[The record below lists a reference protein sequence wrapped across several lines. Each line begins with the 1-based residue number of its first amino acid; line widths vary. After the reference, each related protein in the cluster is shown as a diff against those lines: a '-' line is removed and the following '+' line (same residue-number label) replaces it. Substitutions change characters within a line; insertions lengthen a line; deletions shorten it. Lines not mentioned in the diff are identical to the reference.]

1 MILKSFK
8 TINEIVFVSSISLKL
23 GYKYLKSNKG
33 GIFSFTTLLAIVGLS
48 IGISSL
54 IVVTSVMNGFEKELE
69 NRILGVIPHSV
80 LVSNAPLDY
89 ELLIKK
95 VKDSNEI
102 IDAAPYISF
111 QGLISSSYNSK
122 GVSVIGIDSDYE
134 RNMSIIPEYMILGS
148 LENLNEKNSIVIGSL
163 LAANLGVYAGDEIN
177 ITTSDIRTSIIG
189 SYPISVNLK
198 IVGIYELKTEIDQYM
213 TFISHET
220 AQKLKNL
227 KTNQTIS
234 IRLKTKNLFEAD
246 RISANVITA
255 INQEDLSIFH
265 GSLHGTLFEA
275 IKFEKLLIS
284 LMLFLIVAVASILV
298 LSTVVMTVKSKER
311 EIGILQT
318 IGATKRQIILIFFT
332 QGIFVSFIGIFI
344 GLILGFICTLNLNN
358 LISLIESILGRN
370 LLEAYFINYFPYYI
384 DYFQILIICFISLII
399 SLCASLIPSFR
410 AVKLNPV
417 EILRHE

>member
-1 MILKSFK
+1 M
-8 TINEIVFVSSISLKL
+8 SSISLKL

-80 LVSNAPLDY
+80 LVSNDPINDY

-102 IDAAPYISF
+102 IDAAPYISI
-111 QGLISSSYNSK
+111 QGLISSSYDSK

-134 RNMSIIPEYMILGS
+134 KNMSIIPDYMILGS
-148 LENLNEKNSIVIGSL
+148 LENLNDKNSIVIGSL
-163 LAANLGVYAGDEIN
+163 LAANLGVYVGDEIN
-177 ITTSDIRTSIIG
+177 ITTSDIKTSIIG

-227 KTNQTIS
+227 KRNQTIS
-234 IRLKTKNLFEAD
+234 IRLKTNNLFEAD
-246 RISANVITA
+246 RISENVITT
-255 INQEDLSIFH
+255 IDEEHLSYI
-265 GSLHGTLFEA
+265 SWKSSHGTLFEA

-332 QGIFVSFIGIFI
+332 QGIFVSFIGILI

-358 LISLIESILGRN
+358 LISLIEILLGRN

-384 DYFQILIICFISLII
+384 DYFQIFIICFTSLIL

>member
-1 MILKSFK
+1 M
-8 TINEIVFVSSISLKL
+8 TSISLKL

-33 GIFSFTTLLAIVGLS
+33 GVFSFTTLLAIVGLS

-80 LVSNAPLDY
+80 LVSNNPINDY
-89 ELLIKK
+89 ELLIDK
-95 VKDSNEI
+95 VRDNNEI
-102 IDAAPYISF
+102 IDAAPYISI
-111 QGLISSSYNSK
+111 QGLISSAYSSQ

-134 RNMSIIPEYMILGS
+134 KNMSIVPEYMLLGS
-148 LENLNEKNSIVIGSL
+148 LENLNEKNSIVIGSI
-163 LAANLGVYAGDEIN
+163 LAANLGVYLEDEIN
-177 ITTSDIRTSIIG
+177 ITTSDIKTSIIG

-227 KTNQTIS
+227 KRNQTIS
-234 IRLKTKNLFEAD
+234 IRLKTNNLFEAD
-246 RISANVITA
+246 RISANVITT
-255 INQEDLSIFH
+255 IDEEDLFYISWK
-265 GSLHGTLFEA
+265 SSHGTLFEA

-332 QGIFVSFIGIFI
+332 QGIFVSFIGILI

-358 LISLIESILGRN
+358 LISLIEILLGRN

-384 DYFQILIICFISLII
+384 DYFQIFIICFISLII

>member
-1 MILKSFK
+1 M
-8 TINEIVFVSSISLKL
+8 SSISLKL

-33 GIFSFTTLLAIVGLS
+33 GLFSFTTLLAIVGLS

-80 LVSNAPLDY
+80 LVSNDPINDY

-95 VKDSNEI
+95 AKDNNEI
-102 IDAAPYISF
+102 IDAAPYISI
-111 QGLISSSYNSK
+111 QGLISSSYDSK

-134 RNMSIIPEYMILGS
+134 KNMSIIPEYMITGS
-148 LENLNEKNSIVIGSL
+148 LENLNERNSIVIGSL

-177 ITTSDIRTSIIG
+177 ITTSDIKTSIIG

-227 KTNQTIS
+227 KKNQTIS
-234 IRLKTKNLFEAD
+234 IRLKTINLFEAD
-246 RISANVITA
+246 RISANVISS
-255 INQEDLSIFH
+255 IDQDNLSYI
-265 GSLHGTLFEA
+265 SWKSTHGTLFEA

-311 EIGILQT
+311 EVGILQT

-332 QGIFVSFIGIFI
+332 QGIFVTFIGIFI

-358 LISLIESILGRN
+358 LISLIEALLGRN
-370 LLEAYFINYFPYYI
+370 LLEAYFINYFPYHI
-384 DYFQILIICFISLII
+384 DYFQIFIICFISLII

-410 AVKLNPV
+410 AVRLNPV